1 MKKIYIIGLLFG
13 MAFTSCSDFLEKM
26 PSTSLPIEEAITSM
40 TDLKNAVNGIG
51 YLMSEGRM
59 TYSAD
64 FAIYADLRGEDFYAV
79 SNNNQAG
86 PIARYTITKYDQEP
100 SYAYSYFYQAI
111 ANVNKVLSAID
122 NIPHTEEEQAEFNDY
137 KGQLY
142 AWRALLHFDLA
153 RMFCTLPTVATDVNA
168 LNSGL
173 VLSTEVYDTDYVGSR
188 STLKETYDQILK
200 DFETALPLLS
210 KEKNNGYINYW
221 AALALRARVYQYNGQ
236 YDLSLNDAKEVIAC
250 PLYKLYTRDNY
261 VESWSKTY
269 TDESLFELNIT
280 NTYNAQRNSVGY
292 YCDSEGYAECAFV
305 ETAPLYLYLSGH
317 PEDIR
322 SKMIKDQSGEGF
334 TYKAKYPAK
343 YPGRENNLY
352 ENNPKIIR
360 LSDVYLI
367 AAEDALYVQPSEAAN
382 YVNQLRRNRIE
393 GYTDVQSIDLED
405 ILMER
410 RIELFAENSVSFDY
424 WRNKMSVNNFYIGTV
439 NYDDYRT
446 ILPIPQDEIDLSN
459 GKLVQNP
466 TY

>member
-40 TDLKNAVNGIG
+40 TDLRNAVNGIG

-111 ANVNKVLSAID
+111 ANVNKVLSTID
-122 NIPHTEEEQAEFNDY
+122 EIPHTEEEQAEFNDY

-153 RMFCTLPTVATDVNA
+153 RMFCTLPTLATDVNA
-168 LNSGL
+168 PNSGL

-188 STLKETYDQILK
+188 STLKETYDQILD

-210 KEKNNGYINYW
+210 KEKKNGYINYW

-269 TDESLFELNIT
+269 TDESLFELTIT

-305 ETAPLYLYLSGH
+305 ETAPLYQYLSTH

-322 SKMIKDQSGEGF
+322 SEMIKDQSGEGF

-367 AAEDALYVQPSEAAN
+367 AAEDALHAQPSEAAN

-393 GYTDVQSIDLED
+393 NYVDVSSVSLED

-424 WRNKMSVNNFYIGTV
+424 WRNKKSVNNFYVGTV
-439 NYDDYRT
+439 NYNDYRT
-446 ILPIPQDEIDLSN
+446 ILPIPQDEIDLSG
-459 GKLVQNP
+459 GKLIQNP
-466 TY
+466 EY